1 MRNSSKTMYKIG
13 RIFSFVLL
21 GLYALLLGIY
31 SILLIVDII
40 RDNAIG
46 HDISTIVFS
55 VIMIGLTVVCI
66 IMATKSIKDMEQDT
80 KNNSPHIMM
89 IVFGALCGDVFYVL
103 GGIFGLIANG
113 QEQETK
119 KEESKE

>member
-1 MRNSSKTMYKIG
+1 MRESSKTMYKIG

-55 VIMIGLTVVCI
+55 VIIS
-66 IMATKSIKDMEQDT
+66 IMELPIK
-80 KNNSPHIMM
+80 
-89 IVFGALCGDVFYVL
+89 
-103 GGIFGLIANG
+103 
-113 QEQETK
+113 
-119 KEESKE
+119 